1 KATLCTSMP
10 AIARTAMMAIVMID
24 FFRFMVPP
32 FMLWV
37 TTEEGPKFLEIN
49 DLHAD
54 VMNGTLVV

>member
-1 KATLCTSMP
+1 
-10 AIARTAMMAIVMID
+10 
-24 FFRFMVPP
+24 MVPP
-32 FMLWV
+32 FTLWV